1 MILKIME
8 RVTLLAKFGRPER
21 TVAGD
26 LGFGLSVLVTVA
38 FLLLGTVNFVFS
50 YNRDLQNLDGKARE
64 LTQSATEVLASPVW
78 NIDEREIQR
87 IIGVFLQSDIIT
99 AARLVDERGQ
109 VMLERWKTHESPRI
123 TLTKPVERNG
133 AIIGQLTLQFTD
145 AAIRDKQAGTIAFL
159 GMALALAITAVNVG
173 TRRLMQRYLRNPL
186 DQLIRGLDVI
196 SGGDYRFQLPD
207 ATQEEV
213 HRINKSVNSMARE
226 LSTRETA
233 LQHHR
238 QRLEILNSAIMDIF
252 SGHDTQSL
260 IDQALR
266 STMRLT
272 NAHAAAFIPTDDPTD
287 PPRPRLLIKG
297 QMLDL
302 QDPGALASIEQN
314 FSKLAKNCVH
324 RFQLK
329 SRHRHIGDFLLGF
342 DAALEPQVHALLK
355 SLTSLATV
363 AMIRQSFI
371 RESAFM
377 TAELKVAES
386 VQRATLPGQKL
397 SRLRAD
403 VGFHY
408 EPVLRVGGDWTHVIE
423 APDEKSIYVLM
434 GDVTGHGIAQSM
446 ITAAVSGALES
457 LQGMMAMGGISA
469 AHEPTDILKL
479 ISRIVDKVGGD
490 SNMQMTCAAVKI
502 DFQNNTIT
510 VANAGPQFPILL
522 EPLKSNR
529 LKVRALTGGLLPI
542 LGMNLAISGR
552 KRLQVKDA
560 VFPFPAGSRLV
571 LFTDGLV
578 DGRSSSGKTF
588 HRQFIRHLSKIEPG
602 MTSATITDAIVASFR
617 KHTSGGNVK
626 DDVCLVVIGK
636 RATTAPKDPPDSKA
650 PTEPA

>member
-8 RVTLLAKFGRPER
+8 RITLLAKFGRPER

-38 FLLLGTVNFVFS
+38 FLLLGTVNFIYS
-50 YNRDLQNLDGKARE
+50 YNNDLQNLDTKASE

-78 NIDEREIQR
+78 NIDDREIQR

-99 AARLVDERGQ
+99 SAKLVDERGQ
-109 VMLERWKTHESPRI
+109 VMLERWKTRESPRI

-133 AIIGQLTLQFTD
+133 AVIGQLTLQFTD

-159 GMALALAITAVNVG
+159 GVALALAITAVNVG
-173 TRRLMQRYLRNPL
+173 TRGLMRKYLRDPL
-186 DQLIRGLDVI
+186 DRLIRGLDVI
-196 SGGDYRFQLPD
+196 AGGDYRFQLPD

-226 LSTRETA
+226 LSARETA
-233 LQHHR
+233 LQDNR
-238 QRLEILNSAIMDIF
+238 QRLEVLNTAIMEIF

-272 NAHAAAFIPTDDPTD
+272 KAHAAAFLPTDDPTET
-287 PPRPRLLIKG
+287 PRPRLMNHG
-297 QMLDL
+297 QMVDL
-302 QDPGALASIEQN
+302 QPALAVMAIEEN
-314 FSKLAKNCVH
+314 FAKLPKSCVH

-342 DAALEPQVHALLK
+342 DAPLEPQVHALLK

-386 VQRATLPGQKL
+386 VQRATLPGQKFSSL
-397 SRLRAD
+397 LAD

-408 EPVLRVGGDWTHVIE
+408 EPVLRVGGDWTNIIE
-423 APDEKSIYVLM
+423 HTDEGSIYALM

-457 LQGMMAMGGISA
+457 LQGLMAMGGSSA
-469 AHEPTDILKL
+469 AQEPSDILQL

-490 SNMQMTCAAVKI
+490 TNMQMTCVAVKL
-502 DFQNNTIT
+502 DFRNHKVT
-510 VANAGPQFPILL
+510 VANAGHQFPVLL
-522 EPLKSNR
+522 EPVKSGQLKA
-529 LKVRALTGGLLPI
+529 RALTGGLLPI
-542 LGMNLAISGR
+542 LGMNLAFSGR
-552 KRLQVKDA
+552 KPLTVKNA

-578 DGRSSSGKTF
+578 DGRSGAGKTF
-588 HRQFIRHLSKIEPG
+588 HRQFIRQLSKIEPG
-602 MTSATITDAIVASFR
+602 TNSAMITSEIVSGFR
-617 KHTSGGNVK
+617 KHTTGGSIK
-626 DDVCLVVIGK
+626 DDVCLVVIGS
-636 RATTAPKDPPDSKA
+636 TASTK
-650 PTEPA
+650 PTEPTAPAGPS

>member
-1 MILKIME
+1 MIQQLIA

-38 FLLLGTVNFVFS
+38 FLVLGTVNFFYS
-50 YNRDLQNLDGKARE
+50 YNRDLQNLDGKASE
-64 LTQSATEVLASPVW
+64 LIQSATEVLASPVW
-78 NIDEREIQR
+78 NIDDREIQR

-99 AARLVDERGQ
+99 AAKLVDERGQ
-109 VMLERWKTHESPRI
+109 VMLERWKSHETPRI
-123 TLTKPVERNG
+123 TLTRPVERNG
-133 AIIGQLTLQFTD
+133 AVIGQLTLLFTD

-159 GMALALAITAVNVG
+159 GIALALAITAVNLG
-173 TRRLMQRYLRNPL
+173 TRRLMQRYLRDPL
-186 DQLIRGLDVI
+186 DRLIRGLDVI
-196 SGGDYRFQLPD
+196 AGGDYRFQLPD

-226 LSTRETA
+226 LSARETA
-233 LQHHR
+233 LQDNR
-238 QRLEILNSAIMDIF
+238 QRLEILNTAIMEIF

-272 NAHAAAFIPTDDPTD
+272 NAQSAAFVPADDPAET
-287 PPRPRLLIKG
+287 PHPRLLANGHMI
-297 QMLDL
+297 DL
-302 QDPGALASIEQN
+302 QPAMALTAIEQN
-314 FSKLAKNCVH
+314 FSELPKSCVH
-324 RFQLK
+324 RFPLK
-329 SRHRHIGDFLLGF
+329 SRHRHVGDFLLGF
-342 DAALEPQVHALLK
+342 DAPLEPQVHALMK

-363 AMIRQSFI
+363 ALIRQSFI

-408 EPVLRVGGDWTHVIE
+408 EPVLRVGGDWTNIIE
-423 APDEKSIYVLM
+423 HTDEKALYVLM

-457 LQGMMAMGGISA
+457 LQGLMAMGGANTGQKPS
-469 AHEPTDILKL
+469 DILQL

-490 SNMQMTCAAVKI
+490 SNMQMTCVAVKL
-502 DFQNNTIT
+502 DFRNHTVT
-510 VANAGPQFPILL
+510 VANAGHQFPILL
-522 EPLKSNR
+522 EPAKSNR

-542 LGMNLAISGR
+542 LGMNLTFSGR
-552 KRLQVKDA
+552 RPRPAKDA

-578 DGRSSSGKTF
+578 DARSSAGKTF
-588 HRQFIRHLSKIEPG
+588 HRQFIRQISKIEPG
-602 MTSATITDAIVASFR
+602 MNSATITSEIVSGFR
-617 KHTSGGNVK
+617 KHTASGIVK
-626 DDVCLVVIGK
+626 DDVCLLVIGS
-636 RATTAPKDPPDSKA
+636 TASADT
-650 PTEPA
+650 TEPTDQADPA